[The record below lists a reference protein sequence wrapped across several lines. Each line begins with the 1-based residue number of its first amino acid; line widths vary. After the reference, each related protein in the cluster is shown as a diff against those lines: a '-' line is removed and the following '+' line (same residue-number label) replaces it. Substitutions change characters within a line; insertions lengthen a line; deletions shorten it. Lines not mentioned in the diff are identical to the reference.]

1 MISYIKGQITEK
13 SATHI
18 IVENNGIGYHLN
30 ISLATFSKIE
40 HETNVKIFVHAQIKE
55 DSPRSFLQVLY
66 GFAESSEREMF
77 ILLTSVS
84 GVGYNTARLM
94 LSSMSVDEIRAAIA
108 HENVV
113 AINKIKGIGPKTAKQ
128 IILDLKDKV
137 SKTTDAANM
146 QLSALSVESPLRE
159 EACSALVALGFQK
172 INVQKALNRLSKE
185 QPDIN
190 TVEEL
195 IKQSLKILS

>member
-30 ISLATFSKIE
+30 ISLATFSRIE
-40 HETNVKIFVHAQIKE
+40 NEREVKIYVHSQIKE

-66 GFAESSEREMF
+66 GFAEASEREMF

-94 LSSMSVDEIRAAIA
+94 LSSMNVDEIRSAIIQ
-108 HENVV
+108 ENVV

-137 SKTTDAANM
+137 SKVSDAANSV
-146 QLSALSVESPLRE
+146 LSSLSIESPLRD
-159 EACSALVALGFQK
+159 EALSALVALGFQK

-185 QPDIN
+185 QPAID
-190 TVEEL
+190 TVEEM
-195 IKQSLKILS
+195 IKQSLKLLS